1 MKLTIIWSQ
10 RSEEVTDEEIAMTT
24 QNTPVMD
31 ALVDFALGLE
41 LAAAPP
47 AVVEAANRSMTDWL
61 GTAIRGSIEPLAEG
75 IATVIATMGGEP
87 QATIVGRGQRANV
100 LMASLANGAQCHALD
115 FDDTH
120 LPAVLHGSAA
130 VAPVVFALA
139 EWRHVSGADALAA
152 FIAGFELET
161 RIGRVIGKRL
171 TERGWHVTAT
181 IGTLGAAAAAG
192 RLLDLDPRQLAH
204 ALGLAG
210 TQAAGLTQS
219 FGTMA
224 KPLHPGKAAM
234 NGLLA
239 ALLAR
244 QGFTGS
250 TAMLDAPDGLA
261 GTFLGVTDLGG
272 AAEDFGKRWELL
284 HNSTKYYAAC
294 HLTHATIEA
303 GRAIRARTPL
313 SSDAIDSVRCRVM
326 PLTLKA
332 ADQRQPKT
340 PLEAKFSV
348 RFCAATALLRG
359 DGGEAEFTEAS
370 LADPGIARVMARVTP
385 EADDS
390 LTIPA
395 AIMTVRLADGRVI
408 EERITAARGT
418 PDNPGT
424 RDDLEQ
430 KFRRLAEAVLPA
442 PRVAE
447 LTTALRSFA
456 EAPDVAPML
465 ALASRGAQA
474 RGGGAS

>member
-1 MKLTIIWSQ
+1 
-10 RSEEVTDEEIAMTT
+10 MTT
-24 QNTPVMD
+24 GKTPVMD
-31 ALVDFALGLE
+31 ALVDSVLGLE
-41 LAAAPP
+41 LAAVPP
-47 AVVEAANRSMTDWL
+47 AVIEAANRSMTDWL
-61 GTAIRGSIEPLAEG
+61 GTAIRGSIEPLADAL
-75 IATVIATMGGEP
+75 ATVIAATGGEP
-87 QATIVGRGQRANV
+87 QATVVGRGRRTSA
-100 LMASLANGAQCHALD
+100 LLASLANGAQCHALD

-130 VAPVVFALA
+130 VAPAVLALG
-139 EWRHVSGADALAA
+139 EWRHASGADALAA

-192 RLLDLDPRQLAH
+192 RMLGLDARRLAH
-204 ALGLAG
+204 ALGIAG

-244 QGFTGS
+244 EGFTGS

-261 GTFLGVTDLGG
+261 GTFLGVTDLGR

-294 HLTHATIEA
+294 HLTHATIDA
-303 GRAIRARTPL
+303 GRAIHARMPL
-313 SSDAIDSVRCRVM
+313 AADAIDSVHCRVI

-332 ADQRQPKT
+332 ADQREPKT

-348 RFCAATALLRG
+348 RFCAAMALLRG
-359 DGGEAEFTEAS
+359 DAGETEFTEAS
-370 LADPGIARVMARVTP
+370 LADPAVASVMARVTP
-385 EADDS
+385 EGDDTLS
-390 LTIPA
+390 IPA
-395 AIMTVRLADGRVI
+395 AHMTVRLTDGRVI
-408 EERITAARGT
+408 EERISAARGT
-418 PDNPGT
+418 PDNPGS
-424 RDDLEQ
+424 RDDLET
-430 KFRRLAEAVLPA
+430 KFRRLAGAVLPPA
-442 PRVAE
+442 RVTA
-447 LTTALRSFA
+447 LTTAMRGLA
-456 EAPDVAPML
+456 EAKDVAEIV
-465 ALASRGAQA
+465 ALA
-474 RGGGAS
+474 ASPA

>member
-1 MKLTIIWSQ
+1 
-10 RSEEVTDEEIAMTT
+10 MTT
-24 QNTPVMD
+24 RNTPVMD
-31 ALVDFALGLE
+31 ALVEFALGLE
-41 LAAAPP
+41 LAVLPP

-61 GTAIRGSIEPLAEG
+61 GTAIRGSIEPLADA
-75 IATVIATMGGEP
+75 IAAVIAETGGEP
-87 QATIVGRGQRANV
+87 QATVVGRGQRTSA
-100 LMASLANGAQCHALD
+100 LLAALANGAQCHALD

-139 EWRHVSGADALAA
+139 EWRHASGADALAA

-181 IGTLGAAAAAG
+181 VGTFGAAAAAG
-192 RLLDLDPRQLAH
+192 RMLGLDARQLVH
-204 ALGLAG
+204 ALGIAG

-234 NGLLA
+234 NVLLA

-244 QGFTGS
+244 QGFTGP

-261 GTFLGVTDLGG
+261 GTFIGVTELHG

-284 HNSTKYYAAC
+284 ENSTKFYAAC
-294 HLTHATIEA
+294 HLTHATIDA
-303 GRAIRARTPL
+303 GRAIRARIPL
-313 SSDAIDSVRCRVM
+313 APDAIESVRCRVM

-332 ADQRQPKT
+332 ADQRDPKT

-348 RFCAATALLRG
+348 RFCAAMALLRG
-359 DGGEAEFTEAS
+359 DAGEAEFTEAS
-370 LADPGIARVMARVTP
+370 LADPAVARVMSRVTP
-385 EADDS
+385 EGDDS

-395 AIMTVRLADGRVI
+395 AHMTVRLADGRVI

-424 RDDLEQ
+424 RDELDA
-430 KFRRLAEAVLPA
+430 KFSRLAETVLPA
-442 PRVAE
+442 PRVAQ
-447 LTTALRSFA
+447 LAAAMRGLA
-456 EAPDVAPML
+456 EVQDVTDVVE
-465 ALASRGAQA
+465 LASRRA
-474 RGGGAS
+474 

>member
-1 MKLTIIWSQ
+1 M
-10 RSEEVTDEEIAMTT
+10 VTR
-24 QNTPVMD
+24 NTPVMD
-31 ALVDFALGLE
+31 ALVDFVLGLE
-41 LAAAPP
+41 LAAVPP

-61 GTAIRGSIEPLAEG
+61 GTAIRGSVEPLAEA
-75 IATVIATMGGEP
+75 IASVIAATGGEP
-87 QATIVGRGQRANV
+87 QATIVGRGQRTSV
-100 LMASLANGAQCHALD
+100 LMAALANGAQCHALD

-161 RIGRVIGKRL
+161 RIGRVIGTRL

-181 IGTLGAAAAAG
+181 VGTLGAAAAAG
-192 RLLDLDPRQLAH
+192 RLLGLDATELAH
-204 ALGLAG
+204 ALGVAG

-239 ALLAR
+239 ALLAG

-261 GTFLGVTDLGG
+261 GTFVGVTDLGG

-294 HLTHATIEA
+294 HLTHATIDA

-313 SSDAIDSVRCRVM
+313 SPEAIESVRCRVT

-332 ADQRQPKT
+332 ADQREPTT

-348 RFCAATALLRG
+348 RFCAAMGLLRG
-359 DGGEAEFTEAS
+359 DAGEAEFTAAS
-370 LADPGIARVMARVTP
+370 LADPAVARVMARVTP
-385 EADDS
+385 EGDDS

-395 AIMTVRLADGRVI
+395 AHMTVRLADGRVV

-430 KFRRLAEAVLPA
+430 KFRRLAETVLPA

-447 LTTALRSFA
+447 LTAGLRGLA
-456 EAPDVAPML
+456 EATDVAALL
-465 ALASRGAQA
+465 ALASGRGQA

>member
-1 MKLTIIWSQ
+1 
-10 RSEEVTDEEIAMTT
+10 MTPGK
-24 QNTPVMD
+24 TPVMD
-31 ALVDFALGLE
+31 ALVDFVLGLE
-41 LAAAPP
+41 LAAVPP
-47 AVVEAANRSMTDWL
+47 AVIEAANRSMTDWL
-61 GTAIRGSIEPLAEG
+61 GTAIRGSIEPLADA
-75 IATVIATMGGEP
+75 IATVISVAGGEP
-87 QATIVGRGQRANV
+87 QATVVGRGQRTSA
-100 LMASLANGAQCHALD
+100 LLAALANGAQCHALD

-139 EWRHVSGADALAA
+139 EWRHASGADALAA

-181 IGTLGAAAAAG
+181 VGTFGAAAAAG
-192 RLLDLDPRQLAH
+192 RMLGLDAHQLAH
-204 ALGLAG
+204 ALGIAG
-210 TQAAGLTQS
+210 TQAAGLVQS

-244 QGFTGS
+244 EGFTGS

-261 GTFLGVTDLGG
+261 GTFVGVTDLGA

-284 HNSTKYYAAC
+284 QNSTKFYAAC
-294 HLTHATIEA
+294 HLLHATIDA

-313 SSDAIDSVRCRVM
+313 AADAIESVRCRVT

-332 ADQRQPKT
+332 ADQRDPKT
-340 PLEAKFSV
+340 PLAAKFSV
-348 RFCAATALLRG
+348 RFCAAMALLRG
-359 DGGEAEFTEAS
+359 DAGEAEFTEAS
-370 LADPGIARVMARVTP
+370 LGDPAVARVMARVTP
-385 EADDS
+385 EGDDS

-395 AIMTVRLADGRVI
+395 AQMTVRLADGRVI
-408 EERITAARGT
+408 DERITAARGT
-418 PDNPGT
+418 PDHPGT
-424 RDDLEQ
+424 RDDLET
-430 KFRRLAEAVLPA
+430 KFRRLAETVLPV

-447 LTTALRSFA
+447 LTAALRGLA
-456 EAPDVAPML
+456 EAKDVAGIL
-465 ALASRGAQA
+465 TLASGRA
-474 RGGGAS
+474 

>member
-1 MKLTIIWSQ
+1 
-10 RSEEVTDEEIAMTT
+10 MTAR
-24 QNTPVMD
+24 NTPVMD
-31 ALVDFALGLE
+31 GLVDLVLGLE
-41 LAAAPP
+41 VAALPP

-61 GTAIRGSIEPLAEG
+61 GTAIRGSIEPLADA
-75 IATVIATMGGEP
+75 IATVIAAMGGEP
-87 QATIVGRGQRANV
+87 QATVVGRGLRTSV
-100 LMASLANGAQCHALD
+100 LLASLANGAQCHALD

-130 VAPVVFALA
+130 VAPIVFALA
-139 EWRHVSGADALAA
+139 EWQHTSGAEALAA

-181 IGTLGAAAAAG
+181 VGTLGAAAAAG
-192 RLLDLDPRQLAH
+192 RMLGLDARQLAH

-244 QGFTGS
+244 EGYTGPS
-250 TAMLDAPDGLA
+250 AMLDAPDGLA
-261 GTFLGVTDLGG
+261 GTFIGVTDLRS
-272 AAEDFGKRWELL
+272 AAGDVGKRWELL
-284 HNSTKYYAAC
+284 QNSTKFYAAC
-294 HLTHATIEA
+294 HLTHATIDA

-313 SSDAIDSVRCRVM
+313 AADAIESVRCRVT
-326 PLTLKA
+326 PLTLQA
-332 ADQRQPKT
+332 ADQHDPKT

-348 RFCAATALLRG
+348 RFCAAMALLRG
-359 DGGEAEFTEAS
+359 EAGEAEFTEAS
-370 LADPGIARVMARVTP
+370 LADPAIAEVMARVTP
-385 EADDS
+385 EGDAS
-390 LTIPA
+390 LTIPSA
-395 AIMTVRLADGRVI
+395 HMTVRLADGQVL
-408 EERITAARGT
+408 EERVTAARGT

-424 RDDLEQ
+424 RDDLET

-447 LTTALRSFA
+447 LTATLRGLA
-456 EAPDVAPML
+456 EAKDVAGIL
-465 ALASRGAQA
+465 ALASTPV
-474 RGGGAS
+474 

>member
-1 MKLTIIWSQ
+1 
-10 RSEEVTDEEIAMTT
+10 MTT
-24 QNTPVMD
+24 SSTPVMD
-31 ALVDFALGLE
+31 ALVDFVLGLE
-41 LAAAPP
+41 LAAVPP

-61 GTAIRGSIEPLAEG
+61 GTAIRGSIEPLADA
-75 IATVIATMGGEP
+75 IAAVIAATGGEP
-87 QATIVGRGQRANV
+87 QATIVGRGRRTSA
-100 LMASLANGAQCHALD
+100 LLASLANGAQCHALD

-130 VAPVVFALA
+130 VAPVVFALG
-139 EWRHVSGADALAA
+139 EWRYASGADALAA

-181 IGTLGAAAAAG
+181 VGTFGAAAAAG
-192 RLLDLDPRQLAH
+192 RMLGLDARQLAH

-244 QGFTGS
+244 QGFTGA
-250 TAMLDAPDGLA
+250 TAMLDAPEGLA
-261 GTFLGVTDLGG
+261 GTFVGVTDLGR
-272 AAEDFGKRWELL
+272 AAEDFGKRWELTQ
-284 HNSTKYYAAC
+284 NSTKYYAAC
-294 HLTHATIEA
+294 HLTHATIDA

-313 SSDAIDSVRCRVM
+313 AADAIESVRCRVI

-332 ADQRQPKT
+332 ADQREPKT

-348 RFCAATALLRG
+348 RFCAAMALLRG
-359 DGGEAEFTEAS
+359 DAGEAEFSEAS
-370 LADPGIARVMARVTP
+370 LADPAVARVMARVTP
-385 EADDS
+385 EGDDS
-390 LTIPA
+390 LGIPA
-395 AIMTVRLADGRVI
+395 AHMTVRLSDGRVI
-408 EERITAARGT
+408 EERISAARGT

-424 RDDLEQ
+424 RDDLEA
-430 KFRRLAEAVLPA
+430 KFRRLAETVLPP

-447 LTTALRSFA
+447 LTAALRGLA
-456 EAPDVAPML
+456 AARDVAGIL
-465 ALASRGAQA
+465 ALASHPA
-474 RGGGAS
+474 

>member
-1 MKLTIIWSQ
+1 
-10 RSEEVTDEEIAMTT
+10 MTT
-24 QNTPVMD
+24 RNTPVMD
-31 ALVDFALGLE
+31 GLVDLVLGLE
-41 LAAAPP
+41 VAALPP

-61 GTAIRGSIEPLAEG
+61 GTAIRGSIEPLADA
-75 IATVIATMGGEP
+75 IATVIAAMGGEP
-87 QATIVGRGQRANV
+87 QATVVGRGLRTSV
-100 LMASLANGAQCHALD
+100 LLASLANGAQCHALD

-139 EWRHVSGADALAA
+139 EWQHTSGAEALAA

-181 IGTLGAAAAAG
+181 VGTLGAAAAAG
-192 RLLDLDPRQLAH
+192 RMLGLDARQLAH

-244 QGFTGS
+244 EGYTGS
-250 TAMLDAPDGLA
+250 SAMLDAPDGLA
-261 GTFLGVTDLGG
+261 GTFIGVTDLRS
-272 AAEDFGKRWELL
+272 AAADVGKRWELL
-284 HNSTKYYAAC
+284 QNSTKFYAAC
-294 HLTHATIEA
+294 HLTHATIDA

-313 SSDAIDSVRCRVM
+313 AADAIESVRCRVT
-326 PLTLKA
+326 PLTLQA
-332 ADQRQPKT
+332 ADQHDPKT

-348 RFCAATALLRG
+348 RFCAAMALLRG
-359 DGGEAEFTEAS
+359 EAGEAEFTEVS
-370 LADPGIARVMARVTP
+370 LADPAIAEVMARVTP
-385 EADDS
+385 EGDAS
-390 LTIPA
+390 LTIPSA
-395 AIMTVRLADGRVI
+395 HMTVRLADGQVL
-408 EERITAARGT
+408 EERVTAARGT

-424 RDDLEQ
+424 RDDLET

-447 LTTALRSFA
+447 LTATLRGLA
-456 EAPDVAPML
+456 EAKDVAGIL
-465 ALASRGAQA
+465 ALASTPV
-474 RGGGAS
+474 